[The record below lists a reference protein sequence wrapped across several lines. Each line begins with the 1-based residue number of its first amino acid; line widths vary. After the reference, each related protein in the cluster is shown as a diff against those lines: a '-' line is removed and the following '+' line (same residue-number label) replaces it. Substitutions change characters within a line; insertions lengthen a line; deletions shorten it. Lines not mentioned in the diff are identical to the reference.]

1 MAVSEKRSK
10 IVSVRLSDAE
20 FQELR
25 ALCVS
30 TGARSAS
37 DLARDAIRAAIA
49 ENGGSAQPDPEKLHA
64 RVDELGHLVSGL
76 QAQVAWLLSAVNT
89 TSGK

>member
-1 MAVSEKRSK
+1 MAVSDRRSR

-20 FQELR
+20 FQALR

-30 TGARSAS
+30 AGGRSAS

-49 ENGGSAQPDPEKLHA
+49 DDGGSHQRDPAELHA
-64 RVDELGHLVSGL
+64 RVDELGDLVNGL
-76 QAQVAWLLSAVNT
+76 QSQVARLLSAVNM
-89 TSGK
+89 GRQ